1 MGKKLG
7 DEIIKTI
14 EPPKLQANKTSVAI
28 VVVLLIL
35 TYFLVVVVVVL
46 VVVEYFHNFHCWFS
60 FGFVLHCTNKS
71 CLFLLSNS
79 PHHLMHKNSKYCPS
93 HKEQQQYICIYIIPI
108 QSSSQQ
114 ASKQASKQ
122 SINQATVDHDAA
134 AVVVDPWGLMK
145 KPLL

>member
-93 HKEQQQYICIYIIPI
+93 HKEQQQYICIYIYTHSIFFTT
-108 QSSSQQ
+108 SKQ
-114 ASKQASKQ
+114 ASKQASNQ
-122 SINQATVDHDAA
+122 SI
-134 AVVVDPWGLMK
+134 
-145 KPLL
+145 KPLLIMMLLLLWIFGD